1 MLRDLLR
8 DLRVAARV
16 FRSRPGFGL
25 VAVVTVAL
33 AIGAATVVF
42 GVVRGTAL
50 RALPYHDPDR
60 LVTIWPDHFFSHQ
73 EVLYL
78 QEHTTVFEDVGAW
91 VPGWN
96 MTLTGSGDPLKLAGS
111 RVTANMFA
119 VLGVGANPGRSFRAD
134 DAVPGADNVVVLS
147 AGLWHAR
154 FGGDPSIVGRDVVL
168 DGTRHLVVGVMPA
181 GFELYQPQTQAW
193 RVLARDPTEWYQT
206 AQALMAVG
214 RLRPG
219 ATLQQAQSEL
229 TRLVAQ
235 MRETFGLP
243 DDYGSDAHVASM
255 KQWLV
260 GPLRPMLLVA
270 VGAAGCL
277 LLLACANLAN
287 LLLARGAG
295 REREVAVR
303 RALGASRERLV
314 RHLLAESAVL
324 AVAGGV
330 VGVLLARWGIVVA
343 KRALPAATPFAG
355 GLSLDP
361 LVLGVSAALVIGTAI
376 VCGVA
381 PAVVAVRGNTQ
392 AVLRGAFHSGVGLA
406 GWRTRSALVLT
417 QVAIGMVLLA
427 GTALMIQSLR
437 RLQAVDPGFRTDG
450 LLTLA
455 LQPTGANFQHASD
468 RLAFYDQ
475 VYQRLEALP
484 GVSSVG
490 AIQHLPLAGVGW
502 LADVDVE
509 GRPLP
514 TGATPPRVG
523 WRIVDADY
531 FATLGIPLLEGR
543 TFEPQD
549 QADAPSVL
557 LVNRTMARELW
568 KGESPIGRRVRAGN
582 ATRDGWATVVGVVG
596 DIRHN
601 GLDADPFPELYQ
613 PFAQNDLGG
622 MTLVVRTTVEPHTL
636 ARTVVDAVWSVDRD
650 VPITAIRPM
659 ADVVYRSVASRRT
672 VFVLLGLVSLVGLVL
687 ALVGTYG
694 IVAHHV
700 AARTR
705 EIGIR
710 IAIGATPTAVVGAS
724 VGEGMRLAAAGVI
737 AGAGLALVT
746 GRWLRAF
753 VFGVPVNDP
762 VTLASVAVVLIGVT
776 ALASYLPAR
785 RAARVDP
792 VTALREE

>member
-1 MLRDLLR
+1 MLRDLFQ

-16 FRSRPGFGL
+16 FRSRPGFTF

-33 AIGAATVVF
+33 AIAATTVVF
-42 GVVRGTAL
+42 GVLRGTAL
-50 RALPYHDPDR
+50 RALPYRAPDR
-60 LVTIWPDHFFSHQ
+60 LVTIWPNHFFSYR

-78 QEHTTVFEDVGAW
+78 REHTTVFENIGAW

-96 MTLTGSGDPLKLAGS
+96 MTLTGNGEPMKLAGS

-119 VLGVGANPGRSFRAD
+119 VLGVDADPGRTFRPD
-134 DAVPGADNVVVLS
+134 EEMPGADNVVVLS
-147 AGLWHAR
+147 AALWHAR
-154 FGGDPSIVGRDVVL
+154 FGGDTSVVGREVML
-168 DGTRHLVVGVMPA
+168 DGTPHFVAGVMPA

-193 RVLARDPTEWYQT
+193 RVLAQDPTEWYHT
-206 AQALMAVG
+206 AHSLMSVG

-219 ATLQQAQSEL
+219 ATLLQAQSEL

-235 MRETFGLP
+235 MREAFGYP
-243 DDYGSDAHVASM
+243 DDYGTGARVASV

-270 VGAAGCL
+270 LGAAGCL

-303 RALGASRERLV
+303 RALGASRDRLV

-324 AVAGGV
+324 ATAGGV
-330 VGVLLARWGIVVA
+330 VGVLLARWGIVIA
-343 KRALPAATPFAG
+343 KRALPATTPFAS

-361 LVLGVSAALVIGTAI
+361 LVLGASAALVIGTGI

-392 AVLRGAFHSGVGLA
+392 AALRGASHPGVGLA
-406 GWRTRSALVLT
+406 GWRTRSALVLA

-427 GTALMIQSLR
+427 GTALMIQTLR
-437 RLQAVDPGFRTDG
+437 RLQAVDPGFRTEG
-450 LLTLA
+450 VLTLA
-455 LQPTGANFQHASD
+455 LQPTGANFQRANE

-475 VYQRLEALP
+475 VYARLDALP

-490 AIQHLPLAGVGW
+490 AIQHLPLDGTGW
-502 LADVDVE
+502 SADVEVE

-514 TGATPPRVG
+514 VGATPPSVG
-523 WRIVDADY
+523 WRIVDGDY

-549 QADAPSVL
+549 RADAPSVL

-568 KGESPIGRRVRAGN
+568 QGESPIGRRVRAGN

-596 DIRHN
+596 DVRHN
-601 GLDADPFPELYQ
+601 GLDADPIPELYQ

-622 MTLVVRTTVEPHTL
+622 MTLVVRTTAEPHAL
-636 ARTVVDAVWSVDRD
+636 ARAAVDAVWSVDRD
-650 VPITAIRPM
+650 VPITAIRSM
-659 ADVVYRSVASRRT
+659 GDVAYRSVAPRRT
-672 VFVLLGLVSLVGLVL
+672 VFVLLGVVSLVGVVL

-710 IAIGATPTAVVGAS
+710 IAIGATPTAVVRAS
-724 VGEGMRLAAAGVI
+724 VAEGMRLAAAGVI
-737 AGAGLALVT
+737 AGAGLALVA

-753 VFGVPVNDP
+753 VFGVPVSDP
-762 VTLASVAVVLIGVT
+762 VTLAAVAAVLIGVT